1 MLIENL
7 ANKTKLAMVTVVC
20 SLVAC
25 VCICGFCIFICANL
39 VSQERNQVYVL
50 DGSIPFLAERTQ
62 QETNFHM
69 EALAHISL
77 FHQYFFNLP
86 PDDSFIKWSLGKA
99 LYMADDSAL
108 KQKKTM
114 EERNFYADLISS
126 SSSSMIVCDS
136 IVLDDRTKRF
146 DYYGTQIIKRRTNN
160 VKRLL
165 HTSGY
170 LTNVQ
175 RSENNP
181 HGLLINMWKT
191 MENIDYQN

>member
-1 MLIENL
+1 
-7 ANKTKLAMVTVVC
+7 
-20 SLVAC
+20 
-25 VCICGFCIFICANL
+25 
-39 VSQERNQVYVL
+39 
-50 DGSIPFLAERTQ
+50 
-62 QETNFHM
+62 
-69 EALAHISL
+69 
-77 FHQYFFNLP
+77 
-86 PDDSFIKWSLGKA
+86 
-99 LYMADDSAL
+99 
-108 KQKKTM
+108 M

-136 IVLDDRTKRF
+136 ILLDDKSKRF

>member
-1 MLIENL
+1 
-7 ANKTKLAMVTVVC
+7 
-20 SLVAC
+20 
-25 VCICGFCIFICANL
+25 
-39 VSQERNQVYVL
+39 
-50 DGSIPFLAERTQ
+50 
-62 QETNFHM
+62 
-69 EALAHISL
+69 
-77 FHQYFFNLP
+77 
-86 PDDSFIKWSLGKA
+86 
-99 LYMADDSAL
+99 
-108 KQKKTM
+108 M

-136 IVLDDRTKRF
+136 IVLDDKSKRF

>member
-1 MLIENL
+1 
-7 ANKTKLAMVTVVC
+7 
-20 SLVAC
+20 
-25 VCICGFCIFICANL
+25 
-39 VSQERNQVYVL
+39 
-50 DGSIPFLAERTQ
+50 
-62 QETNFHM
+62 
-69 EALAHISL
+69 
-77 FHQYFFNLP
+77 
-86 PDDSFIKWSLGKA
+86 
-99 LYMADDSAL
+99 
-108 KQKKTM
+108 M

-136 IVLDDRTKRF
+136 IVLDDKSKRF

-165 HTSGY
+165 HTSGH